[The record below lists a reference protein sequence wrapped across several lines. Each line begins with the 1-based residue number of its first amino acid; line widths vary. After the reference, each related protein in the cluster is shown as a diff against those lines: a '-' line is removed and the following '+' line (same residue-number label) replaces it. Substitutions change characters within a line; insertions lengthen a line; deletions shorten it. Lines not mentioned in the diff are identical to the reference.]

1 MLSTGFITKYDDNGR
16 VLWAR
21 LFTGAADA
29 GAFTTLVAASMVADV
44 SAMNDR
50 AYVVGVSA
58 GAMYF
63 HSCQFRTHSGG
74 TGDAL
79 SENMM

>member
-1 MLSTGFITKYDDNGR
+1 MLFTGFITKYDDNGR

-21 LFTGAADA
+21 LITGAA
-29 GAFTTLVAASMVADV
+29 AFTTLAADSVVADV

-50 AYVVGVSA
+50 AYVVGVSG

-74 TGDAL
+74 AGDTL

>member
-21 LFTGAADA
+21 LITGAAV
-29 GAFTTLVAASMVADV
+29 FTTTMAADSIVADV

-50 AYVVGVSA
+50 AYVVGVSG

-74 TGDAL
+74 TGDVL

>member
-1 MLSTGFITKYDDNGR
+1 MLFTGFITKYDDNGR

-21 LFTGAADA
+21 LITGAADTA
-29 GAFTTLVAASMVADV
+29 TTLVAASMVADV

-74 TGDAL
+74 TGDVL